1 MSDTPLDDR
10 FARFAA
16 TGDEALRNELVLEHQ
31 GLAIAFARR
40 YARTGRDNDL
50 EQIALEALIHAI
62 NRFDPEREVRFSTY
76 AARVI
81 DGRLKQHFR
90 DDGWDIRVPRSIKQ
104 LAVAVRSTTS
114 ELTNE
119 LGRVPSPAELA
130 DRLGVTV
137 DQIALALDAANAHR
151 ADELDSDPSSDET
164 WDAVDTG
171 LVVPE
176 LLDGLPEQERSGR
189 LPSVLWRA
197 LPESDRRADRRQ
209 PNAGVAP
216 ASPCPDETP
225 HRDRRRL
232 TESES
237 GCGPP

>member
-1 MSDTPLDDR
+1 MSDAPLDDR

-40 YARTGRDNDL
+40 YARTGR
-50 EQIALEALIHAI
+50 
-62 NRFDPEREVRFSTY
+62 
-76 AARVI
+76 VI

-90 DDGWDIRVPRSIKQ
+90 DDGWDIRVPLSIKQ
-104 LAVAVRSTTS
+104 LAVAVRSTTG

-151 ADELDSDPSSDET
+151 ADELDSDPSSDEP
-164 WDAVDTG
+164 WDVVDTG

-176 LLDGLPEQERSGR
+176 LLDGLPEQERVVVSLRFYGELSQSQIAEQIGVSQMQVSR
-189 LPSVLWRA
+189 LLRRA
-197 LPESDRRADRRQ
+197 LA
-209 PNAGVAP
+209 
-216 ASPCPDETP
+216 
-225 HRDRRRL
+225 RL
-232 TESES
+232 RTKI
-237 GCGPP
+237 GDA

>member
-10 FARFAA
+10 FVRFAA

-130 DRLGVTV
+130 IEPKGD
-137 DQIALALDAANAHR
+137 D
-151 ADELDSDPSSDET
+151 
-164 WDAVDTG
+164 
-171 LVVPE
+171 
-176 LLDGLPEQERSGR
+176 
-189 LPSVLWRA
+189 RA
-197 LPESDRRADRRQ
+197 LLL
-209 PNAGVAP
+209 G
-216 ASPCPDETP
+216 
-225 HRDRRRL
+225 
-232 TESES
+232 
-237 GCGPP
+237 

>member
-1 MSDTPLDDR
+1 MSDAPLDDR

-90 DDGWDIRVPRSIKQ
+90 DDGWDVRVPRSIKQ

-164 WDAVDTG
+164 WDLVDTG

-176 LLDGLPEQERSGR
+176 LLDGLPEQERAVVSLRFYGELSQSQIAEQIGVSQMQVSR
-189 LPSVLWRA
+189 LLRRA
-197 LPESDRRADRRQ
+197 LA
-209 PNAGVAP
+209 
-216 ASPCPDETP
+216 
-225 HRDRRRL
+225 RL
-232 TESES
+232 RTEI
-237 GCGPP
+237 GDA

>member
-40 YARTGRDNDL
+40 YARTGSDNDL

-130 DRLGVTV
+130 IEPKGDDHSFLLGQPV
-137 DQIALALDAANAHR
+137 
-151 ADELDSDPSSDET
+151 
-164 WDAVDTG
+164 
-171 LVVPE
+171 
-176 LLDGLPEQERSGR
+176 EQFGHNE
-189 LPSVLWRA
+189 
-197 LPESDRRADRRQ
+197 
-209 PNAGVAP
+209 AGVDDIPWLVAGWI
-216 ASPCPDETP
+216 AIEFVGSVGVGCVEREGNLID
-225 HRDRRRL
+225 RDA
-232 TESES
+232 
-237 GCGPP
+237 

>member
-40 YARTGRDNDL
+40 YARTGSDNDL

-151 ADELDSDPSSDET
+151 ADELDPIHLAT
-164 WDAVDTG
+164 RHGMRRHRPRCARTARRTTRAG
-171 LVVPE
+171 TRVVSLRFYGE
-176 LLDGLPEQERSGR
+176 LSQSQIAERIGVSQMQVSR
-189 LPSVLWRA
+189 LLRRA
-197 LPESDRRADRRQ
+197 L
-209 PNAGVAP
+209 
-216 ASPCPDETP
+216 T
-225 HRDRRRL
+225 RL
-232 TESES
+232 RTKI
-237 GCGPP
+237 GDA